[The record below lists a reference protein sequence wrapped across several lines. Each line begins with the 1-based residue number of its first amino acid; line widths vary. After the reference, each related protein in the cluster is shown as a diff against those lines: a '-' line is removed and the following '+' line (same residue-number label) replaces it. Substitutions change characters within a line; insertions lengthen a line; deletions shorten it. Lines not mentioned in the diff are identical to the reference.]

1 MNNLSGSVSDLTLYV
16 NNADGILTP
25 VASELWRITS
35 EDGQEVTELTA
46 GTLYEVHI
54 TVADNGDFD
63 LNEAEKE
70 IRLSVVPG
78 K

>member
-1 MNNLSGSVSDLTLYV
+1 MNNLSGSVSDLTLYASS
-16 NNADGILTP
+16 ADGTLTP
-25 VASELWRITS
+25 VASELWKITS
-35 EDGQEVTELTA
+35 ENGQEVTELTA

-54 TVADNGDFD
+54 TVADNGDLD

-70 IRLSVVPG
+70 IQLSIILG